1 MELVRKLPASH
12 HFASHPAG
20 SAGDADVYA
29 EEGAM
34 EWCTMTRLRRDS
46 EQTPQHP
53 NISPHISHAKS
64 AEKHAASASDYQSNE
79 HIYYAIRQNSI
90 RGPQINPQL
99 AQTDKPGCT
108 AGLAP
113 THPFC

>member
-1 MELVRKLPASH
+1 MELVKKLPASH

-20 SAGDADVYA
+20 SAGDVDVYA

-46 EQTPQHP
+46 EQAPQHP

-64 AEKHAASASDYQSNE
+64 AETHAASASNYQSNE
-79 HIYYAIRQNSI
+79 HIYYAIRSLESFQ
-90 RGPQINPQL
+90 R
-99 AQTDKPGCT
+99 T
-108 AGLAP
+108 
-113 THPFC
+113 